1 MKIKTLNIVFGMVL
15 LLSAGLTFRAQG
27 QTNFGFRAGL
37 NVSNVSFENLPNKS
51 ERFGYHIGAFAELPI
66 VADFMSIQPEL
77 SYGVKGAAY
86 KPLNDRQ
93 TLNLTYLYLLIPVAC
108 KLSSIDVQVGPFA
121 SFLISTPDFTVFE
134 DDMIIVDAFKKYDLG
149 LTAGLSY
156 NFNHWLIGIRYN
168 QGLVAIAKDNAHTIL
183 GNGQNAV
190 GQVSL
195 GYRFKSR

>member
-1 MKIKTLNIVFGMVL
+1 MKIKSLNTITGMIL
-15 LLSAGLTFRAQG
+15 LLFTGLTFHAQG
-27 QTNFGFRAGL
+27 QSNFGFRAGL
-37 NVSNVSFENLPNKS
+37 NVSNVSFENLPDKS

-66 VADFMSIQPEL
+66 IADFMSIQPEL
-77 SYGVKGAAY
+77 SYSVKGTAY

-93 TLNLTYLYLLIPVAC
+93 TLNLNYLDLLVPVVF

-121 SFLISTPDFTVFE
+121 SFLISAPDYTVFE
-134 DDMIIVDAFKKYDLG
+134 DDMVIVDAFKKYDLG

-168 QGLVAIAKDNAHTIL
+168 QGLVAIAKENARLFL